1 MRFKSP
7 FEEPVICCF
16 IVLWWR
22 LKLIANLRV
31 ITYIATNIKSMS
43 EKIEIQLEYPMN
55 CSPKV
60 LYNRLSTASGLAEWF
75 ADDVQV
81 RGKIYTF
88 IWEGSEQQAEKT
100 LQKEDKLV
108 RYNWV
113 DEEEGYFEFKITKDD
128 LTGDVSLIVIDTTD
142 EEEETSELWNSQIA
156 DLKHILGC

>member
-1 MRFKSP
+1 
-7 FEEPVICCF
+7 
-16 IVLWWR
+16 
-22 LKLIANLRV
+22 
-31 ITYIATNIKSMS
+31 MS

-88 IWEGSEQQAEKT
+88 IWEGSEQQAEKI

-113 DEEEGYFEFKITKDD
+113 DEEEGYFEFKIAKDD

-142 EEEETSELWNSQIA
+142 EQEETTELWNSQIA